1 MASFGQ
7 YLTKKNYGLGI
18 MKDTAFEQ
26 ARKDLQS
33 KQKDLKQKRKGNKPN
48 ASVALKEEEI
58 KLLLEKE
65 SLGMSTLEALL
76 NTISWRALPSGKI
89 YAN

>member
-1 MASFGQ
+1 
-7 YLTKKNYGLGI
+7 

-26 ARKDLQS
+26 ARKDLQL
-33 KQKDLKQKRKGNKPN
+33 KQKDVKQKRKGNKPN

-76 NTISWRALPSGKI
+76 NTIWFNNTIHFNSTSPQHISRAPGYVLG
-89 YAN
+89 